1 MRRITIGVCLLVV
14 LLYITQVQGRF
25 DRYTTSTSQIK
36 STTDF
41 PRINAIDQG
50 KEKSALTP
58 DDPKKGKIFIESR
71 VLVTGVKICP
81 EGTTLTTKSK
91 CK

>member
-1 MRRITIGVCLLVV
+1 MRRISIAISLLIV
-14 LLYITQVQGRF
+14 LLYLTQAQGSF
-25 DRYTTSTSQIK
+25 DGYATKNSQIK
-36 STTDF
+36 PTTDL

-58 DDPKKGKIFIESR
+58 DDPKKGKISVDSR
-71 VLVTGVKICP
+71 FLVTGVKICP
-81 EGTTLTTKSK
+81 EGTALTTKSK